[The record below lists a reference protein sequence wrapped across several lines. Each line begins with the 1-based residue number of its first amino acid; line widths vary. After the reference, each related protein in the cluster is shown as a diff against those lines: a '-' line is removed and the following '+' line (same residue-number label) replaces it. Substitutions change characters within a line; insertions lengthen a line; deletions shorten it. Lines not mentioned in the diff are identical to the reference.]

1 LKIAVNTRLLR
12 TDNLDGIGWF
22 TAETLSRITK
32 QHPEHEFIFIF
43 DRPFDNS
50 LIFSSNI
57 TPVVVPP
64 AARHPLLFY
73 IWFEHMIPAALKR
86 VNADIFLSTDSYL
99 SLSANVPTILVMHD
113 LNFEHHP
120 QDLPW
125 LVSKYLRYYFPK
137 FAAHASRIA
146 TVSKFSRNDISELY
160 GVNPEKIDIV
170 YSGAGEQFIP
180 ISPDEQVIVKT
191 QFSQGRDYFL
201 SIGALHPRK
210 NLENLLRAFDQF
222 KEKDKKGMK
231 LLVVG
236 AKYWWTDEMKKAY
249 EGMRYRDDVI
259 FTGRLSSLDLR
270 KVIASA
276 FAMTYVSYFEGFG
289 LPIVESLF
297 CDVPVI
303 TSNLTSMPEIA
314 GDAALLV
321 DPFNPV
327 SIADAMNQLVNDN
340 NVRTQL
346 IENGRIRRKEFSW
359 QKTSERLWETIEKTI
374 DITGLRKQ

>member
-73 IWFEHMIPAALKR
+73 IWFEHMIPPALKKAG
-86 VNADIFLSTDSYL
+86 ADIFLSTDSYL
-99 SLSANVPTILVMHD
+99 SLSSDVPSISVMHD
-113 LNFEHHP
+113 LNFEHNP
-120 QDLPW
+120 KDLPW

-137 FAAHASRIA
+137 FARHAARIA
-146 TVSKFSRNDISELY
+146 TVSEFSRNDISTLY
-160 GVNPEKIDIV
+160 NIAVEKIDVV

-180 ISPDEQVIVKT
+180 LSPAEQLLVKT
-191 QFSQGRDYFL
+191 QFAGGRDYFL

-210 NLENLLRAFDQF
+210 NLVNLFRAFDHF
-222 KEKDKKGMK
+222 KENDRKGMK

-236 AKYWWTDEMKKAY
+236 AKYWWTDDMRNAFES
-249 EGMRYRDDVI
+249 MRYRDDVV
-259 FTGRLSSLDLR
+259 FTGRIPMADLR
-270 KVIASA
+270 RVIASA

-289 LPIVESLF
+289 LPIVEAFF

-321 DPFNPV
+321 DPYNHLD
-327 SIADAMNQLVNDN
+327 IAAAMVRLVNDPN
-340 NVRTQL
+340 LLNQL
-346 IENGRIRRKEFSW
+346 IEKGRIRRDVFSW
-359 QKTSERLWETIEKTI
+359 QNTSERLWETCEKVLAMP
-374 DITGLRKQ
+374 GVRK